1 MSIKTLSAAIALGVL
16 LVMLVLF
23 GIYQKGY
30 SSGFTQAGSDG
41 KRALS
46 TLKGQWDEEKRQ
58 QLVQQN
64 AALKAWQE
72 KYVVLAASGQQ
83 AEATYLSTLDGL
95 RNQNRQLQRKI
106 DDVTTKWIDEKG
118 KVHPV
123 DCVFTRGFVQQ
134 YNSAFGVPTAATATV
149 DPGTGSTSGPTDTT
163 DSRLRASGIT
173 QRDILS
179 NITDNGG
186 QCQALKAQVNG
197 LLDYIEGMHQ

>member
-1 MSIKTLSAAIALGVL
+1 MSVKTLSAALALGVL

-23 GIYQKGY
+23 GVYQKGY
-30 SSGFTQAGSDG
+30 SSGFTQAESDG
-41 KRALS
+41 KQALS
-46 TLKGQWDEEKRQ
+46 TLQGQWDEEKRQ

-72 KYVVLAASGQQ
+72 RYLRQQ
-83 AEATYLSTLDGL
+83 VSAQRAEADYLVVMSALTEE
-95 RNQNRQLQRKI
+95 NRQLQRKI
-106 DDVTTKWIDEKG
+106 NDVTTKWIDEKG

-134 YNSAFGVPTAATATV
+134 YNTAFGVPTAATAPV
-149 DPGTGSTSGPTDTT
+149 APGTGGTSSPTDTT